1 MAAGDANVSVGGTSV
16 VVGGAD
22 VAAGDAAVDSSAILS
37 SAAAGETLSNFFF
50 NLFSIFAFLHFPQ
63 VIASTRSTV
72 TPLARAHVLH
82 SLKLG
87 QQMNAKSI
95 RSFLPLQL
103 VHFIRPVVLA
113 VEDPPSEDANEQASA
128 PW

>member
-1 MAAGDANVSVGGTSV
+1 MATGSTVGTGDAD
-16 VVGGAD
+16 A
-22 VAAGDAAVDSSAILS
+22 AAGDAAVDSSAILPR
-37 SAAAGETLSNFFF
+37 AAVGETLSSFFF
-50 NLFSIFAFLHFPQ
+50 NFFSAFAFLHFPQ
-63 VIASTRSTV
+63 VIASTHSTV
-72 TPLARAHVLH
+72 TPLKRAHVLH

-103 VHFIRPVVLA
+103 VHFIKPVALA